1 MAKILLSLFLFI
13 QISIASKSFADV
25 MAEGWYKLLLGQQHI
40 GYIVQR
46 FEFDTK
52 KNQVIMTS
60 FLRTN
65 TLGGDITESLQSF
78 STTGFEPIA
87 YQYSILKGKEATLI
101 DAKFT
106 NGNATVK
113 VTEKGE
119 TKTHKYKVPKG
130 SFLSYYLGYVMTSF
144 QNPKD
149 PNDKGIKVGR
159 SFSYKAIAEEDGQL
173 SDGTADVI
181 GTEKINGHD
190 TFRIRVKYK
199 NIQSISSLTGN
210 AETAQINQPLS
221 GHQVKIATR
230 EEATRGFPSSDKS
243 LKTLFKTIPK
253 DSPLTKVIASA
264 VTDAAP
270 PAKETSIEPAK
281 TLPPKL
287 GVEPD
292 LKVDEGSKILIPPG
306 KGKDPI
312 APENLNE

>member
-1 MAKILLSLFLFI
+1 MAKVLFSFLLLSQLIFN
-13 QISIASKSFADV
+13 SNSYADV
-25 MAEGWYKLLLGQQHI
+25 LAEGWYKLLLGQQHI

-46 FEFDTK
+46 FELDTK

-78 STTGFEPIA
+78 STTGFEPIS
-87 YQYSILKGKEATLI
+87 YQYSILKGKDATLI
-101 DAKFT
+101 DGKFA

-130 SFLSYYLGYVMTSF
+130 SFLSYFLGYVMTSF
-144 QNPKD
+144 ENPKD
-149 PNDKGIKVGR
+149 PSDKGIKVGR

-199 NIQSISSLTGN
+199 NIQSISSLTGS
-210 AETAQINQPLS
+210 AEIAQINQPLS
-221 GHQVKIATR
+221 GHQVKVTTR

-243 LKTLFKTIPK
+243 LKTLFNTIPK
-253 DSPLTKVIASA
+253 DSPLVKVVS
-264 VTDAAP
+264 TQPAP
-270 PAKETSIEPAK
+270 APVPQEAPVEQPAKK
-281 TLPPKL
+281 LPPKL

-306 KGKDPI
+306 KGS
-312 APENLNE
+312 APSNLDE